1 MIMDKITG
9 SKDLTVLALKIKEA
23 GTIAISGHVNPDGDC
38 VGACLGLYTYLRENY
53 PEKTVDVYLEPIN
66 PKYTFLKY
74 APDIIHQ
81 EAAEAAGIPEFS
93 YDLYFCMDCS
103 EPERLGFA
111 RDYFENASFKVCI
124 DHHITNK
131 GFGDLMF
138 IRPGESS
145 TSEVLFSLMDYKK
158 ISMDCAEA
166 LYLGIVHDTGVFRH
180 SNTTRKTMETAG
192 ALLDKGIRQE
202 MIIDDTFFR
211 KTYVQNQILGRALLE
226 SILVMDG
233 YVIFSVISRK
243 DMVFYGVDSSDLDG
257 IVDQL
262 RVTAGVECALLLY
275 ELEEQVYK
283 VSMRSNSVIDVSKIA
298 LYFGGGGHK
307 KAAGCTMS
315 GKARDVINS
324 ITALIES
331 QKLDLDR
338 EG

>member
-1 MIMDKITG
+1 
-9 SKDLTVLALKIKEA
+9 
-23 GTIAISGHVNPDGDC
+23 
-38 VGACLGLYTYLRENY
+38 
-53 PEKTVDVYLEPIN
+53 
-66 PKYTFLKY
+66 
-74 APDIIHQ
+74 
-81 EAAEAAGIPEFS
+81 
-93 YDLYFCMDCS
+93 
-103 EPERLGFA
+103 
-111 RDYFENASFKVCI
+111 
-124 DHHITNK
+124 
-131 GFGDLMF
+131 
-138 IRPGESS
+138 
-145 TSEVLFSLMDYKK
+145 
-158 ISMDCAEA
+158 
-166 LYLGIVHDTGVFRH
+166 
-180 SNTTRKTMETAG
+180 
-192 ALLDKGIRQE
+192 

-262 RVTAGVECALLLY
+262 RVTEGVECALLLY
-275 ELEEQVYK
+275 EGRTGLQGQHAVQQ
-283 VSMRSNSVIDVSKIA
+283 VIDVSKIA

-331 QKLDLDR
+331 QKLDLDH